1 MGRNNIIVIE
11 GAKGGKKDGWM
22 ERESQKRDREKVKG
36 WFSVRGKYK
45 GERGVMEMKRRE
57 EMGKREGKDGEWK

>member
-11 GAKGGKKDGWM
+11 GAKGERKDVWT
-22 ERESQKRDREKVKG
+22 ERESQKRCREKVKG

-45 GERGVMEMKRRE
+45 GERGVMETKRGE
-57 EMGKREGKDGEWK
+57 GMGKREGKDREWK